1 MDGNEIRIG
10 MFDIVFCDVRHE
22 ERDIGLFTAFKE
34 IDILFF
40 LYLGLVNWDD
50 SVYMFDLLES
60 VWRNGYYF
68 LFARLKE

>member
-1 MDGNEIRIG
+1 
-10 MFDIVFCDVRHE
+10 MFIIVLCDVRHE
-22 ERDIGLFTAFKE
+22 ELDIGLFTAFKE

-40 LYLGLVNWDD
+40 LYLGLVNGDD

-68 LFARLKE
+68 YLRN

>member
-1 MDGNEIRIG
+1 
-10 MFDIVFCDVRHE
+10 MFDIVFCDVRQE

-50 SVYMFDLLES
+50 SVYMFNLLES

-68 LFARLKE
+68 YLRD

>member
-1 MDGNEIRIG
+1 MDGNGIRFD
-10 MFDIVFCDVRHE
+10 MFVIVLCDVRHE
-22 ERDIGLFTAFKE
+22 ERDIGLFTIFKE

-40 LYLGLVNWDD
+40 LYLGLVNGDD

-68 LFARLKE
+68 YLRN

>member
-1 MDGNEIRIG
+1 MDGNGIRFD
-10 MFDIVFCDVRHE
+10 MFVIVLCDVRHE

-68 LFARLKE
+68 YLRD

>member
-1 MDGNEIRIG
+1 MDGNGIRFG
-10 MFDIVFCDVRHE
+10 MFVIVFCDVRHK

-40 LYLGLVNWDD
+40 LYLGLVNGDD
-50 SVYMFDLLES
+50 SVYIFDLSES

-68 LFARLKE
+68 YLRN

>member
-1 MDGNEIRIG
+1 MDGNGIRFD
-10 MFDIVFCDVRHE
+10 MFVIVLCDVRHE

-40 LYLGLVNWDD
+40 LYLGLVNRDD
-50 SVYMFDLLES
+50 SVYIFDLLES

-68 LFARLKE
+68 YLRD